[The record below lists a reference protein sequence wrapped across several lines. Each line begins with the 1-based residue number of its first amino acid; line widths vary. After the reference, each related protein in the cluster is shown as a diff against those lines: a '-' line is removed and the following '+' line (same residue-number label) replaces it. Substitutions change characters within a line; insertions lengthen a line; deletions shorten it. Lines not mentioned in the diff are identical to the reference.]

1 MEQKIKYRVENQV
14 IILWLLLVIICSTY
28 AFMNYVTNK
37 NFIVVIITISFPIIC
52 ILTVYF
58 VNKYRFN
65 GFLAI
70 LRQLTSKSM
79 TYIIK
84 QDYILLKKN
93 SYKMKLLKQS
103 YDVVINPSFEKS
115 KLYYCITDNFIILFI
130 EITEFVF
137 FKHYCKPIAFSKM
150 INSLQNVK
158 DVQLIEEY
166 QKAFTDTGVIVTSKS
181 FPNEIHSIKMSSEI
195 INQYL

>member
-1 MEQKIKYRVENQV
+1 
-14 IILWLLLVIICSTY
+14 
-28 AFMNYVTNK
+28 
-37 NFIVVIITISFPIIC
+37 
-52 ILTVYF
+52 
-58 VNKYRFN
+58 
-65 GFLAI
+65 
-70 LRQLTSKSM
+70 M
-79 TYIIK
+79 TYLIK

-93 SYKMKLLKQS
+93 SYKMKPLKQS

-137 FKHYCKPIAFSKM
+137 FKHYCKPIAFSKV

-195 INQYL
+195 INRYLHDN